1 MLDTIIFPT
10 DFSSN
15 ADHAMQSAADMAWR
29 SQGTLVLTYV
39 CEPLYDF
46 ATRKEKLKSEQYQQ
60 AQNDLDKMAESIK
73 ETPGMANM
81 DIITDLRE
89 GTPVWGIL
97 EAANEFNADAI
108 VMATKGVKGLKHM
121 LFADVTTRIITESDI
136 PVFTVPENAQTSGF
150 KEIVFPTDYN
160 DDDLNMLAPLISFAD
175 NYNAQIT
182 VLHIGNR
189 ESLKDEI
196 MFRGFREL
204 IAENVKYP
212 NIGHK
217 MLYSEDSFDEINNYM
232 SSRQHSIL
240 AIADYRKTFLEKL
253 TSTNFNLSNW
263 PELLNSLPLIIVK
276 T

>member
-1 MLDTIIFPT
+1 
-10 DFSSN
+10 
-15 ADHAMQSAADMAWR
+15 
-29 SQGTLVLTYV
+29 
-39 CEPLYDF
+39 
-46 ATRKEKLKSEQYQQ
+46 
-60 AQNDLDKMAESIK
+60 
-73 ETPGMANM
+73 M
-81 DIITDLRE
+81 DIETDLRE

-108 VMATKGVKGLKHM
+108 VMATKGLKGLKHM
-121 LFADVTTRIITESDI
+121 LFADITTRVITESDI
-136 PVFTVPENAQTSGF
+136 PVFTVPEMAATSGF

-182 VLHIGNR
+182 VLHIGKR

-204 IAENVKYP
+204 ISENVKYP

-232 SSRQHSIL
+232 SDRQHSIL